1 MKVSNLSLC
10 PIRANALGLEN
21 KTAAVDWTHVCVC
34 VHVVIDHVCMS
45 CHWLFSFVLFMSCSC
60 FVLSLTCRCD
70 TLFLTCWVFH
80 LLWHGSDNSGLM
92 SSSSSSTSS
101 EATRVADYTEKKVV
115 ARVCACRFVFEISC
129 LCMSVFKGCCACHE
143 CFWEGFRFSMT
154 SSSLHFDKRTL
165 SSWFWWWLSLT
176 ILINFKMLP

>member
-1 MKVSNLSLC
+1 MTKSNLTSSFA
-10 PIRANALGLEN
+10 PSGLERHEGVEPYPLSHKSKCTCTGKQN
-21 KTAAVDWTHVCVC
+21 CSCRLNTCVC

-70 TLFLTCWVFH
+70 TLFFTCWVFH

-101 EATRVADYTEKKVV
+101 EATRVADYTEKRLLRLSVHVV
-115 ARVCACRFVFEISC
+115 MNVFGKGFGFPWHPQVC
-129 LCMSVFKGCCACHE
+129 
-143 CFWEGFRFSMT
+143 
-154 SSSLHFDKRTL
+154 HFDKRTL
-165 SSWFWWWLSLT
+165 SSWWWLSLT
-176 ILINFKMLP
+176 IHKFQKLQSKI